1 MKNKNQIVTAVVV
14 AGSLGLGAQAIFAQG
29 TGSRPL
35 ENPTSQGQFEEKGTQ
50 QKRSSD
56 TSGTSGVSG
65 SQEPGTSGQRG
76 GAAAQ
81 SGVKGGKETGSRP
94 VERGASEGQFEEKS
108 ANKPGRASNISEA
121 DIQNIKTALKA
132 KGLNPGPMNGELDSQ
147 TQKAIRE
154 FQQKNNLKVTGDVD
168 EQTAAKLGVTLSK
181 SGSSR
186 SSTGSS
192 GTSGMGSSGGKSG
205 SMERDSSGSSDKSR

>member
-1 MKNKNQIVTAVVV
+1 MKNKKQIVTAVVM
-14 AGSLGLGAQAIFAQG
+14 AGSLGFGAQAIFAQG

-35 ENPTSQGQFEEKGTQ
+35 ENPTSQGQFEDKGTQ
-50 QKRSSD
+50 QKKSSD
-56 TSGTSGVSG
+56 TGVSG

-94 VERGASEGQFEEKS
+94 MERGASESQYEEKS
-108 ANKPGRASNISEA
+108 ASKPGRASNISEA

-132 KGLNPGPMNGELDSQ
+132 KGLKPGPMNGELDSQ
-147 TQKAIRE
+147 TQQAIRE

-168 EQTAAKLGVTLSK
+168 EQTAAKLGVTLGK

-192 GTSGMGSSGGKSG
+192 GTSGMGSSSGKSS
-205 SMERDSSGSSDKSR
+205 SMERDSSSGSSDKSR

>member
-14 AGSLGLGAQAIFAQG
+14 AGSLGFGAQAIFAQG

-50 QKRSSD
+50 QKKSSD
-56 TSGTSGVSG
+56 TSTDRSGPSGVSG
-65 SQEPGTSGQRG
+65 SQEPGTSG
-76 GAAAQ
+76 AQ
-81 SGVKGGKETGSRP
+81 SGVKSGKESGSRP
-94 VERGASEGQFEEKS
+94 LERGVSEGQYEEKS
-108 ANKPGRASNISEA
+108 ANKPGRASNISEG
-121 DIQNIKTALKA
+121 DIQKIKTALKA
-132 KGLNPGPMNGELDSQ
+132 KGHNPGPMNGELDSQ
-147 TQKAIRE
+147 TQQAIRE

-168 EQTAAKLGVTLSK
+168 EQTAAKLGVTLGK

-192 GTSGMGSSGGKSG
+192 GTSGMGSSGSKSS
-205 SMERDSSGSSDKSR
+205 SMERDSSGGSSDKSR

>member
-1 MKNKNQIVTAVVV
+1 MKNKNLIVTAVVV
-14 AGSLGLGAQAIFAQG
+14 AGSLGFGAQAIFAQG
-29 TGSRPL
+29 TGSRPV

-56 TSGTSGVSG
+56 TGLSG

-81 SGVKGGKETGSRP
+81 SGVKSGKETGSRP

-132 KGLNPGPMNGELDSQ
+132 KGHNPGPMNGELDSQ

-168 EQTAAKLGVTLSK
+168 EQTAAKLGVTIGK

-186 SSTGSS
+186 SSAGSAGTGSS
-192 GTSGMGSSGGKSG
+192 SGKSS
-205 SMERDSSGSSDKSR
+205 SMERDSSGGSSGKTR

>member
-1 MKNKNQIVTAVVV
+1 MKNRNQIVTAVVV

-56 TSGTSGVSG
+56 TGVSG

-94 VERGASEGQFEEKS
+94 VERGASESQFEEKS

-121 DIQNIKTALKA
+121 DVQNIKTALKA
-132 KGLNPGPMNGELDSQ
+132 KGLKPGPMNGELDSQ
-147 TQKAIRE
+147 TQQAIRE

-168 EQTAAKLGVTLSK
+168 EQTAAKLGVTLGK

-186 SSTGSS
+186 SSTGSA
-192 GTSGMGSSGGKSG
+192 GTGSSSGKSS
-205 SMERDSSGSSDKSR
+205 SMERDSSGGSSGKSR